1 MYGDVNVTIGDQKA
15 VASIAGIGAHV
26 KIGVGLAS
34 GAVPVRIT
42 GSMDSRA
49 IRAKLGVTPVA
60 SACMDAVENGA
71 NEIYC
76 VAVSGAVKGG
86 IGEVTH
92 TGTGTALVEVQGSPL
107 NSYTVAV
114 NITEAGKRNEGAFSY
129 SLDGE
134 NFSDEITIPAD
145 GQYDLEGTGLTLAF
159 GDTAAGGF
167 VQGDVFTV
175 STTAPEMSNQEVLDA
190 VDAVGDMNV
199 SFEYIH
205 IVGASGRV
213 LWSALA
219 AVANL
224 FLTERKRPCFFVCE
238 GRVKRDE
245 ETLGDYVE
253 AMKQER
259 MGISSMFLQVVC
271 SHSEY
276 TQMDGAVSEVNNAG
290 IITGLYSKA
299 KESQSIGEVRS
310 FPIPA
315 SRLHRLLPEGIEKYL
330 GVLDKAGY
338 LTVRQYTGLEDY
350 YVANANML
358 APEGSSYQHAE
369 DVRVVDKLI
378 KEVRLKALEELQR
391 EIDLSDIK
399 ASLVAVQANLNIPV
413 ETAARDGII
422 SGGRVEIDDL
432 DEQEFIKTESVGITI
447 YYIPKGH
454 VREINLTF
462 TVENPYA

>member
-15 VASIAGIGAHV
+15 VTSIAGIGAHV

-134 NFSDEITIPAD
+134 NFSDEITIPED
-145 GQYDLEGTGLTLAF
+145 GQYALEGTGLTLAF

-205 IVGASGRV
+205 IVGVSGRV

-238 GRVKRDE
+238 GRAKRDE
-245 ETLGDYVE
+245 ETLEDYVE

-276 TQMDGAVSEVNNAG
+276 TRMDGAV
-290 IITGLYSKA
+290 
-299 KESQSIGEVRS
+299 
-310 FPIPA
+310 
-315 SRLHRLLPEGIEKYL
+315 
-330 GVLDKAGY
+330 
-338 LTVRQYTGLEDY
+338 
-350 YVANANML
+350 
-358 APEGSSYQHAE
+358 
-369 DVRVVDKLI
+369 
-378 KEVRLKALEELQR
+378 
-391 EIDLSDIK
+391 
-399 ASLVAVQANLNIPV
+399 
-413 ETAARDGII
+413 
-422 SGGRVEIDDL
+422 
-432 DEQEFIKTESVGITI
+432 
-447 YYIPKGH
+447 
-454 VREINLTF
+454 
-462 TVENPYA
+462 